1 MKQKIYYIPILC
13 ALMSL
18 STYAQTPELVAS
30 VSKNKL
36 GLNQR
41 VKIQFTIN
49 KQGADNFQ
57 APNFKNFQIVSGP
70 SQSIS
75 QSWVNGNASFS
86 QSYSYIVKP
95 LKKGEFLIPAAS
107 IKLNNKILISKSV
120 KVIVLDPVEIPKD
133 PNDPN
138 YIAQQ
143 NVSFSSRDF

>member
-1 MKQKIYYIPILC
+1 MKQKIHYIIILC
-13 ALMSL
+13 ALMSV
-18 STYAQTPELVAS
+18 STYAQTAELIAS

-75 QSWVNGNASFS
+75 QSWINGNASFS
-86 QSYSYIVKP
+86 QSYSYVVKP
-95 LKKGEFLIPAAS
+95 LKKENF
-107 IKLNNKILISKSV
+107 
-120 KVIVLDPVEIPKD
+120 
-133 PNDPN
+133 
-138 YIAQQ
+138 
-143 NVSFSSRDF
+143 

>member
-1 MKQKIYYIPILC
+1 MKQKIYYILILC
-13 ALMSL
+13 ALMSV
-18 STYAQTPELVAS
+18 STYAQTPKLVAS

-75 QSWVNGNASFS
+75 QSWVSLL
-86 QSYSYIVKP
+86 QPTTIV
-95 LKKGEFLIPAAS
+95 
-107 IKLNNKILISKSV
+107 
-120 KVIVLDPVEIPKD
+120 
-133 PNDPN
+133 
-138 YIAQQ
+138 
-143 NVSFSSRDF
+143 